1 MARPS
6 LFALM
11 RRNWKRSTF
20 ATVTVTGATLLFY
33 DYTLTRDLMKANCQR
48 AVALGDQRLKNPKAK
63 TRHVTVIMNPVAGK
77 RKSKKLYTKWVEP
90 LLHLA
95 GIKVSLIETDS
106 PNQAYNLMKIMSD
119 CDAVAVVGGDGTV
132 HEVINGLL
140 HRQDRAR
147 ATRDL
152 PIAILPTGQYNS
164 IARYL
169 HQGIHYRNQKELLVH
184 STMMLVNSVTEKHDV
199 LEVKPLHQTTD
210 TQSELPVYVLRD
222 VRYGKYQDNFV
233 KLSGYMFYQNS
244 IKPWWLRFK
253 NLFTSSNPLPQ
264 IESLS
269 YSEPCAGC
277 SRCIERYSLKS
288 SSRPKEEDVQSSNRR
303 WWSVVAPVPKKSPSE
318 EELRELELSK
328 RDNPNCD
335 RFIKIS
341 DTASITDLRAS
352 MMGDRKIRLSL
363 ATDGRYSLDQV
374 LEVQDVHLQVNA
386 DLEKAH
392 QAALEATNSSQTSS
406 EDQDSTS
413 KEGAP
418 TANSDKAEFL
428 IDGQKSQVKSI
439 SITPIAKAVTIFT
452 GHLKIV

>member
-1 MARPS
+1 M
-6 LFALM
+6 
-11 RRNWKRSTF
+11 
-20 ATVTVTGATLLFY
+20 
-33 DYTLTRDLMKANCQR
+33 
-48 AVALGDQRLKNPKAK
+48 
-63 TRHVTVIMNPVAGK
+63 
-77 RKSKKLYTKWVEP
+77 
-90 LLHLA
+90 
-95 GIKVSLIETDS
+95 
-106 PNQAYNLMKIMSD
+106 
-119 CDAVAVVGGDGTV
+119 
-132 HEVINGLL
+132 
-140 HRQDRAR
+140 
-147 ATRDL
+147 
-152 PIAILPTGQYNS
+152 
-164 IARYL
+164 
-169 HQGIHYRNQKELLVH
+169 
-184 STMMLVNSVTEKHDV
+184 
-199 LEVKPLHQTTD
+199 
-210 TQSELPVYVLRD
+210 
-222 VRYGKYQDNFV
+222 
-233 KLSGYMFYQNS
+233 
-244 IKPWWLRFK
+244 
-253 NLFTSSNPLPQ
+253 
-264 IESLS
+264 
-269 YSEPCAGC
+269 
-277 SRCIERYSLKS
+277 
-288 SSRPKEEDVQSSNRR
+288 
-303 WWSVVAPVPKKSPSE
+303 VAPVPKKSPSE